1 MYSPSARR
9 GTHSPAVADHIASAD
24 LARSFGQRT
33 HQLAWLLGAGC
44 SASAGVPTASDM
56 VLDLKKRLYCAA
68 TRTVLQ
74 EVDVSDPLWA
84 ERITTHFDDSKGFPP
99 SGDPQEYAAAFEAAF
114 PEALDRRSYV
124 SDAVKRGT
132 PSYAHRV
139 LASMISSGLVRCV
152 FTTNFDSLVERAT
165 AVTDDLLPPEGQA
178 HLTVG
183 TLDTVERAERCVREA
198 SWPLLVKLHGD
209 YQSERL
215 KNIPKEL
222 RSQDD
227 RLRRVFIEALRR
239 FGLVV
244 VGYSGRDDSIMDAL
258 EEAVSVDSPMPAG
271 LWWVARP
278 DSILLPRV
286 ASLLELAATSGVE
299 VHLVNSE
306 NFDELAG
313 DIEREVDLPKTLR
326 QHVQRVRPKPLVVPV
341 DLTSS
346 RSALFPAVRCS
357 ALELLG
363 VPDKAREVTLD
374 RPISTAEAR
383 RVIKAAGVWATVVS
397 LGQRLLVFG
406 PDDGIEQ
413 AFAASGGKLGPAVP
427 LNPTENSSDLGLL
440 YDAFARA
447 VVRGRSLRPL
457 LSRRGHTAVV
467 LSPDTAPT
475 PEIARARRATL
486 SDLQSAYRD
495 ALTGLVPRIDCSF
508 AEAIRLRIEL
518 RNRRWWFVYEPYTW
532 VDLPR
537 LGETDQP
544 ASDPSGHNPAS
555 PQSVPK
561 DIAADWRRERW
572 ARRYNAHW
580 NEIIAAWAKLIAP
593 KPETDLGAHSFEGEG
608 VNAVFRV
615 SGTTAWSSPTSP
627 RGDPS
632 Q

>member
-1 MYSPSARR
+1 M
-9 GTHSPAVADHIASAD
+9 ADHIASAD
-24 LARSFGQRT
+24 LARSFAQRT

-44 SASAGVPTASDM
+44 SASAGVPTATDM
-56 VLDLKKRLYCAA
+56 ILDFKKRLYCAA
-68 TRTVLQ
+68 TRTVPG

-84 ERITTHFDDSKGFPP
+84 ERITCYFDDSNGFPP
-99 SGDPQEYAAAFEAAF
+99 TGDPQEYAAAFEAAY
-114 PEALDRRSYV
+114 PEARDRSSYV

-139 LASMISSGLVRCV
+139 LASLITCGLVRCM
-152 FTTNFDSLVERAT
+152 FTTNFDPLIERAT
-165 AVTDDLLPPEGQA
+165 AVADDLLPPERQA

-183 TLDTVERAERCVREA
+183 ALDTVERAERCVREA

-215 KNIPKEL
+215 KNIPQEL

-227 RLRRVFIEALRR
+227 RLRRVFIEALTR

-258 EEAVSVDSPMPAG
+258 EEVVSADSPMPAG
-271 LWWVARP
+271 LWWVAKP
-278 DSILLPRV
+278 DTLLLPRV
-286 ASLLELAATSGVE
+286 TSLLELAATSGVE
-299 VHLVNSE
+299 VRLVNSE

-313 DIEREVDLPKTLR
+313 DIEREIDLPRPLR
-326 QHVQRVRPKPLVVPV
+326 EHVQRVRPKPLVVPV
-341 DLTSS
+341 DLPSS
-346 RSALFPAVRCS
+346 GSALFPIVRCS

-374 RPISTAEAR
+374 SPITTAEAR
-383 RVIKAAGVWATVVS
+383 RAIKATGVWATVVS
-397 LGQRLLVFG
+397 LGRKLLVFG

-413 AFAASGGKLGPAVP
+413 AFAAFGGELGTAVP
-427 LNPTENSSDLGLL
+427 LNPVDNSSDLGLL
-440 YDAFARA
+440 YDAIARA

-467 LSPDTAPT
+467 LSPDTSQT
-475 PEIARARRATL
+475 PGLARARRGTL
-486 SDLQSAYRD
+486 RDLQRAYRD
-495 ALTGLVPRIDCSF
+495 PLTGLVPRIDCPF
-508 AEAIRLRIEL
+508 AEAIRLRIEF

-544 ASDPSGHNPAS
+544 AIDQIPTS
-555 PQSVPK
+555 PQSAPK

-593 KPETDLGAHSFEGEG
+593 RPETDLCAHSFEGEG

-615 SGTTAWSSPTSP
+615 SGTTAWSSPTSL
-627 RGDPS
+627 RANPS